1 LHFLNNNYDFIY
13 LFFWNFNEYVLVAIS
28 HELSFQLYMLIPDE
42 LHSAACVAQMAL
54 LVYLDLIVVYTQ
66 ARAKS
71 HRFVDFWWPRK
82 SP

>member
-1 LHFLNNNYDFIY
+1 
-13 LFFWNFNEYVLVAIS
+13 LFFSTFNVYVLVSIS

-42 LHSAACVAQMAL
+42 LHSTACEAQMAL
-54 LVYLDLIVVYTQ
+54 LLPNAQ

-71 HRFVDFWWPRK
+71 HRFVVFWSRSK